1 MKIMARIHGKS
12 SVRDY
17 FCAITEQCASFEE
30 GVSDL
35 ELAEDYLWERDLE
48 RFRELSIEDRIS
60 WLRGQ
65 LWLCSSTLPGTV
77 DDYLREMLDSE
88 HHFGTYARAVRA
100 L

>member
-1 MKIMARIHGKS
+1 MGSLPCGTIFALLQNSAR
-12 SVRDY
+12 R
-17 FCAITEQCASFEE
+17 FEE